1 MVIMNNSSKQW
12 YMISRDHVF
21 RVDNSIGKIFL
32 SVILIVLSSFFSYF
46 NAQRD
51 LKMVVDEATSI
62 LGELGGNTSKVERA
76 TLTKEDERTVT
87 ISLTLSGFDDKN
99 YKVKAAML
107 NKTKKPIE
115 EIPPVEADV
124 PKSKQMDI
132 ALNLADAGKT
142 MAANS
147 IESKYLLIRVVPNE
161 GGLSSL
167 LEDAIGDVNLNGSE
181 FLFELDKKWLLMGA
195 NVKVNVK
202 LVPYKSAAAIS
213 PN

>member
-1 MVIMNNSSKQW
+1 MEILNNSSIQS
-12 YMISRDHVF
+12 YMITSDHVLGI
-21 RVDNSIGKIFL
+21 DKSIRKIFL
-32 SVILIVLSSFFSYF
+32 SLVLIVLSTFFSSF
-46 NAQRD
+46 HAQRD
-51 LKMVVDEATSI
+51 LKLVVDEATSI

-99 YKVKAAML
+99 YKVKAAVL

-115 EIPPVEADV
+115 EITPVEADV

-132 ALNLADAGKT
+132 SLNLSDAGKT

-202 LVPYKSAAAIS
+202 LVPYKNAAAIS

>member
-1 MVIMNNSSKQW
+1 METMNNNRVQSYKLFAG
-12 YMISRDHVF
+12 RVF
-21 RVDNSIGKIFL
+21 GNEKFIRRFFLL
-32 SVILIVLSSFFSYF
+32 SVLILSCSFYSLIH
-46 NAQRD
+46 AQRD

-62 LGELGGNTSKVERA
+62 LSELGGNTSKVERA

-87 ISLTLSGFDDKN
+87 ISLTLAGFDDKN
-99 YKVKAAML
+99 YKIKAAVL
-107 NKTKKPIE
+107 NKIKKPIE

-132 ALNLADAGKT
+132 SLNLSDAGKT
-142 MAANS
+142 MAANA

-167 LEDAIGDVNLNGSE
+167 LEDAIGDVNLSGSE

-202 LVPYKSAAAIS
+202 LVPYKNAAAIS

>member
-1 MVIMNNSSKQW
+1 METLNNAQW
-12 YMISRDHVF
+12 PTGLFICFKDIEV
-21 RVDNSIGKIFL
+21 RVTNNFIIHL
-32 SVILIVLSSFFSYF
+32 IIILSFFFFSPVH
-46 NAQRD
+46 AQRD
-51 LKMVVDEATSI
+51 LKLMIDEATSI
-62 LGELGGNTSKVERA
+62 LGELGGNTNKVERA

-99 YKVKAAML
+99 YKIKAAML

-115 EIPPVEADV
+115 EITPVEADV

-132 ALNLADAGKT
+132 SLNLSDAGKT
-142 MAANS
+142 MATNS

-202 LVPYKSAAAIS
+202 LVPYKNAAAIS
-213 PN
+213 PY